1 MKPGSLTM
9 NRDDGDF
16 TKEQL
21 DAETIGRNYD
31 WKSREIPSNYDPV
44 QLDTFDPP
52 ARFIDWWNTRST
64 FLCCLFPCL
73 SCISSHKTFD
83 GTDPTVW
90 KKQLEN
96 PNKGVPESMQGLWW
110 LKDNVAHEQLMTIF
124 GDADFVGTYNEDGTD
139 GYGMWY
145 RPFRHNWTRENSMFG
160 HVLGVNGNRGNIK
173 VSGRM
178 NLKDGI
184 LTVHTGLGDGNQI
197 VYKVNDEEWWKVH
210 YAGNPG
216 EALQDEIIYMYKWL
230 KVLDKDGKQTK
241 HWKEYVDW
249 SNAPLPN
256 QNCGTSW
263 FPCWSCCLPRKK
275 ALENMV
281 YPNKTQIVNF
291 KH

>member
-145 RPFRHNWTRENSMFG
+145 RPFRHNWARENSMFG

-210 YAGNPG
+210 YAGNPVSTG
-216 EALQDEIIYMYKWL
+216 MISNIRYQISIRYGAYYILFYILHLYALL
-230 KVLDKDGKQTK
+230 RVL
-241 HWKEYVDW
+241 H
-249 SNAPLPN
+249 NI
-256 QNCGTSW
+256 
-263 FPCWSCCLPRKK
+263 
-275 ALENMV
+275 ENDRAHRQSFLSAGRGFARRNNLHVQMA
-281 YPNKTQIVNF
+281 QSAR
-291 KH
+291 